1 MLMFISFH
9 HCHVSWRL
17 LHSIQGKWK
26 PKLKSKLW
34 FILAV
39 PANYNKWQRLLIEK
53 FIVLKHYRDA
63 KRIKLKAGCSGV
75 QSFSPSSCWWW
86 RWSSCS
92 GPPVLHYTVPLAGL
106 EVPLYSFTG
115 WSWSPPSYVKQT
127 SWILVSHGYS
137 LKWLQSENSFQI
149 L

>member
-1 MLMFISFH
+1 MISIHVHLFFDKKTKIKIPSHSRLCSCLFHTITAMFLG
-9 HCHVSWRL
+9 RL

-26 PKLKSKLW
+26 PKLKLKLW
-34 FILAV
+34 YIFAV
-39 PANYNKWQRLLIEK
+39 TANYNKWQRLLIEK

-115 WSWSPPSYVKQT
+115 WSWSPPSYVR
-127 SWILVSHGYS
+127 
-137 LKWLQSENSFQI
+137 
-149 L
+149 